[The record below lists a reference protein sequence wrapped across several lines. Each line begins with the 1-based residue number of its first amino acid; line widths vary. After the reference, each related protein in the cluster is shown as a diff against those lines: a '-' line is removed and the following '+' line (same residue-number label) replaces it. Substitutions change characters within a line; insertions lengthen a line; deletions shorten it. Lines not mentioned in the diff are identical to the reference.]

1 MGEADVEKADVSIA
15 LGRCVI
21 SACKQFVL
29 RGSIVS
35 ENELV
40 ERLLAGDR
48 RALARIISKIEGEDP
63 EVPDIISDLY
73 PRTGEATTVGFTGPP
88 GVGKSSI
95 IAKLIE
101 LYRSEDK
108 KVGVVS
114 VDPSS
119 PFTKGAILGDRI
131 RLGDHFLDRAVFIRS
146 MGSRGHLG
154 GLAGASRLAGLV
166 MEAYGMD
173 VVLYETVGVGQ
184 GEVEVASA
192 ADTVVLALQ
201 PGAGDSVQALKAGVM
216 EIADI
221 ICINKSDHPQAKG
234 TAAEVRSILEI
245 GHELD
250 PDAPL
255 PPIVMTRGDNG
266 EGVEELKGKVEEHRE
281 FLRESGRIKERHL
294 ASIREFVLSWAT
306 NKMEKD
312 MQERLSR
319 EDAELI
325 EKVRKREL
333 DPISAAETL
342 YKEV

>member
-1 MGEADVEKADVSIA
+1 M
-15 LGRCVI
+15 
-21 SACKQFVL
+21 
-29 RGSIVS
+29 S

-40 ERLLAGDR
+40 ERLLSGNR
-48 RALARIISKIEGEDP
+48 RALARVISKIESEDP
-63 EVPDIISDLY
+63 EVPAMISELY
-73 PRTGEATTVGFTGPP
+73 PHTGEAITVGFTGPP

-101 LYRSEDK
+101 LYREEDK

-131 RLGDHFLDRAVFIRS
+131 RLADHFLDSNVFIRS
-146 MGSRGHLG
+146 MGTRGHLG
-154 GLAGASRLAGLV
+154 GLAGASQLAAMA

-221 ICINKSDHPQAKG
+221 ICINKADHPQANG
-234 TAAEVRSILEI
+234 AASEVRSILEI

-250 PDAPL
+250 PDARM

-266 EGVEELKGKVEEHRE
+266 EGVEELKEKIEEHRE
-281 FLRESGRIKERHL
+281 FLKESGRMKERHL
-294 ASIREFVLSWAT
+294 ASIKEFILSWAT
-306 NKMEKD
+306 NKMEKEI
-312 MQERLSR
+312 QERLSR
-319 EDAELI
+319 EDEELM

>member
-1 MGEADVEKADVSIA
+1 M
-15 LGRCVI
+15 
-21 SACKQFVL
+21 
-29 RGSIVS
+29 S

-40 ERLLAGDR
+40 ERLLSGDR
-48 RALARIISKIEGEDP
+48 RALARIISKIEDEDP
-63 EVPDIISDLY
+63 EVPGVISELY
-73 PRTGEATTVGFTGPP
+73 PHTGDAITVGFTGPP

-95 IAKLIE
+95 IARLIE
-101 LYRSEDK
+101 LYREEDK
-108 KVGVVS
+108 KVGIVS

-131 RLGDHFLDRAVFIRS
+131 RLSDHFLDKNVFIRS

-154 GLAGASRLAGLV
+154 GLAGASRLAAMA

-221 ICINKSDHPQAKG
+221 ICMNKADHPQAKN
-234 TAAEVRSILEI
+234 AASEVRSILQI

-250 PDAPL
+250 PDAPT

-266 EGVEELKGKVEEHRE
+266 EGVEELKEKIREHRE
-281 FLRESGRIKERHL
+281 FLQETGRMKERHL
-294 ASIREFVLSWAT
+294 ASIREFILSWAT
-306 NKMEKD
+306 NKMEKE
-312 MQERLSR
+312 MQDRLST
-319 EDAELI
+319 EDAELM
-325 EKVRKREL
+325 EKVRRREL

-342 YKEV
+342 YREV

>member
-1 MGEADVEKADVSIA
+1 
-15 LGRCVI
+15 
-21 SACKQFVL
+21 
-29 RGSIVS
+29 VS

-40 ERLLAGDR
+40 ERLLSGDR
-48 RALARIISKIEGEDP
+48 RALARIISKIESEDP
-63 EVPDIISDLY
+63 EVPGMISELY
-73 PRTGEATTVGFTGPP
+73 PHTGEAVTVGFTGPP

-95 IAKLIE
+95 IARLVE
-101 LYRSEDK
+101 LYREEDK
-108 KVGVVS
+108 KVGIVS

-131 RLGDHFLDRAVFIRS
+131 RLSDHFLDKNVFIRS

-154 GLAGASRLAGLV
+154 GLAGASRLAAMA

-221 ICINKSDHPQAKG
+221 ICMNKADHPQAKN
-234 TAAEVRSILEI
+234 AASEVRQILQI

-250 PDAPL
+250 PDAPT
-255 PPIVMTRGDNG
+255 PPIVMTRGNNG
-266 EGVEELKGKVEEHRE
+266 EGVAELKEKIWEHRE
-281 FLRESGRIKERHL
+281 FLQESGRMKERHL
-294 ASIREFVLSWAT
+294 ASIREFILSWAM
-306 NKMEKD
+306 NKMEKE
-312 MQERLSR
+312 MQERLSK
-319 EDAELI
+319 EDAELM

-342 YKEV
+342 YKEI

>member
-1 MGEADVEKADVSIA
+1 
-15 LGRCVI
+15 
-21 SACKQFVL
+21 
-29 RGSIVS
+29 VS

-40 ERLLAGDR
+40 ERLLSGDR
-48 RALARIISKIEGEDP
+48 RALARIISKIEGEVP
-63 EVPDIISDLY
+63 EVPGMISELY
-73 PRTGEATTVGFTGPP
+73 PHTGEAITVGFTGPP

-95 IAKLIE
+95 IARLIE
-101 LYRSEDK
+101 LYREEDK
-108 KVGVVS
+108 KVGIVS

-131 RLGDHFLDRAVFIRS
+131 RLSDHFLDKNVFIRS

-154 GLAGASRLAGLV
+154 GLAGASRLAAMA

-221 ICINKSDHPQAKG
+221 ICMNKADHPQAKN
-234 TAAEVRSILEI
+234 AASEVRSILQI

-250 PDAPL
+250 PDAPT
-255 PPIVMTRGDNG
+255 PPIVMTRGDHG
-266 EGVEELKGKVEEHRE
+266 EGVEELKEKIGEHRE
-281 FLRESGRIKERHL
+281 FLQETGRMKERHL
-294 ASIREFVLSWAT
+294 ASIREFILSWAT
-306 NKMEKD
+306 NKMEKE
-312 MQERLSR
+312 MQDRLSK
-319 EDAELI
+319 EDAELM
-325 EKVRKREL
+325 EKVRRREL

-342 YKEV
+342 YREV

>member
-1 MGEADVEKADVSIA
+1 MNDDS
-15 LGRCVI
+15 
-21 SACKQFVL
+21 
-29 RGSIVS
+29 
-35 ENELV
+35 LV
-40 ERLLAGDR
+40 ERLLSGNK
-48 RALARIISKIEGEDP
+48 RALARVISKIEGEDA
-63 EVPDIISDLY
+63 EVPTIFSEIY
-73 PRTGEATTVGFTGPP
+73 PRTGEAVTVGFTGPP

-95 IAKLIE
+95 IARLIE

-131 RLGDHFLDRAVFIRS
+131 RLADHFLDKDVFIRS

-154 GLAGASRLAGLV
+154 GLAGASRLAGLA

-192 ADTVVLALQ
+192 ADTVILCLQ

-221 ICINKSDHPQAKG
+221 ICINKADHPQANG
-234 TAAEVRSILEI
+234 TASEVRSILEI

-250 PDAPL
+250 PEAPT

-266 EGVEELKGKVEEHRE
+266 AGVEELKEKIWKHRE
-281 FLRESGRIKERHL
+281 FLRESGRMKERHL
-294 ASIREFVLSWAT
+294 ASIREFILSWNM
-306 NKMEKD
+306 NKMEKE
-312 MQERLSR
+312 MQERLDK

>member
-1 MGEADVEKADVSIA
+1 M
-15 LGRCVI
+15 
-21 SACKQFVL
+21 
-29 RGSIVS
+29 S

-40 ERLLAGDR
+40 ERLLSGDR

-63 EVPDIISDLY
+63 EVPGVISELY
-73 PRTGEATTVGFTGPP
+73 PHTGEAITVGFTGPP

-95 IAKLIE
+95 IARLIE
-101 LYRSEDK
+101 LYREEDK
-108 KVGVVS
+108 KVGIVS

-131 RLGDHFLDRAVFIRS
+131 RLSDHFLDKKVFIRS

-154 GLAGASRLAGLV
+154 GLAGASRLAAMA

-221 ICINKSDHPQAKG
+221 ICMNKADHPQAKN
-234 TAAEVRSILEI
+234 AASEVRSILQI

-250 PDAPL
+250 PDAPT

-266 EGVEELKGKVEEHRE
+266 EGVEELKEKIGEHRE
-281 FLRESGRIKERHL
+281 FLQETGRMKERHL
-294 ASIREFVLSWAT
+294 ASIREFILSWAT
-306 NKMEKD
+306 NKMEKE
-312 MQERLSR
+312 MQDRLSK
-319 EDAELI
+319 EDAELM
-325 EKVRKREL
+325 EKVRRREL

-342 YKEV
+342 YREV